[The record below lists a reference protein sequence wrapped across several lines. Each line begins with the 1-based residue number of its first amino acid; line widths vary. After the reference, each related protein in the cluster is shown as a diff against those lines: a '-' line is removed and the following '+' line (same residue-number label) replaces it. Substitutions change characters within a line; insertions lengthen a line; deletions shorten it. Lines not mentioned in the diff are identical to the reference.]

1 MKPETIDPAQAE
13 RSAPAARSEMTTAEF
28 NAMMQAGLSDAKAD
42 RSRPASAV
50 FAELR
55 KSIRA

>member
-13 RSAPAARSEMTTAEF
+13 RSAPAARNEMTNAEF

-42 RSRPASAV
+42 CSRPASAV
-50 FAELR
+50 FEELR
-55 KSIRA
+55 KSIRT